1 MIKLFKFDGIKITF
15 SPFVFDDVFE
25 DWRVSIVW
33 GDPWKVGSPWGHL
46 SDLKITG
53 GLRRLLH
60 DQANTPLVATKAV
73 WRCALQSKKFNENL
87 FHLLWF
93 QRAYL
98 EKTCV
103 LPTRF
108 TQNQLGN
115 FSSLRDFLF
124 DLKNQRTI
132 KDKQDRLFIWAWVP
146 IYTQVHGTQVS
157 YNPKTSN
164 LDLFYI
170 FWFSTKCHEITHHKC
185 QSIG

>member
-1 MIKLFKFDGIKITF
+1 MVWSLYTWRRSWSMIKLFKFDGIKITF
-15 SPFVFDDVFE
+15 SPFVFDDVIE

-60 DQANTPLVATKAV
+60 DQTNAPLVATKAV
-73 WRCALQSKKFNENL
+73 WRCALQNKRLNEKLN
-87 FHLLWF
+87 HLLSF

-98 EKTCV
+98 EKACV
-103 LPTRF
+103 LSSGF

-132 KDKQDRLFIWAWVP
+132 KDKQDRLFILDWVA
-146 IYTQVHGTQVS
+146 ILVQGTFFQ
-157 YNPKTSN
+157 P
-164 LDLFYI
+164 
-170 FWFSTKCHEITHHKC
+170 
-185 QSIG
+185 